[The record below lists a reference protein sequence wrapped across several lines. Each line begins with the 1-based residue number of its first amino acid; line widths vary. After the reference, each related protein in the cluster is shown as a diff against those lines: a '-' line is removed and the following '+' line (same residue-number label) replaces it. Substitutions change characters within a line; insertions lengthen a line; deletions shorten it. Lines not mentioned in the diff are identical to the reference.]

1 MKVMVLVKA
10 NRDSEAGKLPSAELV
25 RALAAFNE
33 HLVEAGVLLAG
44 EGLHPSVKGKR
55 VICVGK
61 ERTVIEGPFPEMEEL
76 VSGFWL
82 WQVRSLQDALDWV
95 RRSPFDN
102 GIVEIRPVLAPE
114 DYGDELPA
122 DVVARDGA
130 LRTRTAARP

>member
-10 NRDSEAGKLPSAELV
+10 NRDSEAGRMPGAELL

-44 EGLHPSVKGKR
+44 EGLHPSAKGKR
-55 VICVGK
+55 VLCAGK
-61 ERTVIEGPFPEMEEL
+61 ERTVIDGPFPETDEL

-82 WQVRSLQDALDWV
+82 WQVRSMQDALDWV

-102 GIVEIRPVLAPE
+102 GTVEIRPVLASE
-114 DYGDELPA
+114 DFGDALPA
-122 DVVARDGA
+122 DVVAGEGA
-130 LRTRTAARP
+130 LRVRTAAP